1 MKFLKGFLILI
12 LIAGL
17 SFFFLNTKE
26 SEKTEVSF
34 YTLQMG
40 TFKNY
45 IENIINE
52 FETLNP
58 DIKIKWVDVPYSEG
72 EKRALASVLS
82 DNTPDIFNLTPD
94 FSLSLAQKKAL
105 TFIDEETLSQYFKP
119 ILKSVKYEDKYYAF
133 PFYATSAVTIYNEDL
148 MKGYSIPKN
157 YPELFD
163 LTLKFSKNGE
173 YLTMISF
180 NENDTLLKILNKYG
194 IKEPKDLLTQ
204 ESLDLFTQLRNL
216 YQSGKLPKESIT
228 QSHREG
234 LEKYMSGQLALLN
247 VGVNFINIIK
257 ENAPQIYEKT
267 RITNQL
273 SSENGEY
280 DYSLMNLVIPA
291 KSKHKEEAIKFVLFL
306 TNEKNQLELSKLTSV
321 LSVNDNALKDDFFK
335 GEGDNLLSKAVSV
348 SAKQLKEP
356 IEPIK
361 IQRNRKEIISL
372 SSTFIQKVLISDE
385 NIEDLIKKFSENWE
399 KLSV

>member
-1 MKFLKGFLILI
+1 MKFLKVILI
-12 LIAGL
+12 LTLAVGL
-17 SFFFLNTKE
+17 FFIFFNTKDG
-26 SEKTEVSF
+26 EKAEISF

-40 TFKNY
+40 TFKDY

-52 FETLNP
+52 FENENP
-58 DIKIKWVDVPYSEG
+58 DIKIIWVDVPYSEG

-94 FSLSLAQKKAL
+94 FSLTLAQKKAL
-105 TFIDEETLSQYFKP
+105 TFIDEETLSQFFKP
-119 ILKSVKYEDKYYAF
+119 ILKSVKYENKYYAF

-194 IKEPKDLLTQ
+194 IKEPKDLLTK
-204 ESLDLFTQLRNL
+204 ESLDLFAQLRNL

-234 LEKYMSGQLALLN
+234 LEKYMSGQIALLN

-267 RITNQL
+267 KIVNQL

-291 KSKHKEEAIKFVLFL
+291 KSKHKDEAIKFILYL

-321 LSVNDNALKDDFFK
+321 LSVNDKALKDDFFNSR
-335 GEGDNLLSKAVSV
+335 GDNLLSKAVNV

-372 SSTFIQKVLISDE
+372 SSTFIQKVLIGDE
-385 NIEDLIKKFSENWE
+385 NIEDLIKKFSEDWE

>member
-1 MKFLKGFLILI
+1 MKFLKVILI
-12 LIAGL
+12 LTLAVGL
-17 SFFFLNTKE
+17 FFIFFNTKDG
-26 SEKTEVSF
+26 EKAEISF

-40 TFKNY
+40 TFKDY

-52 FETLNP
+52 FENENP
-58 DIKIKWVDVPYSEG
+58 DIKIIWVDVPYSEG

-94 FSLSLAQKKAL
+94 FSLTLAQKKAL
-105 TFIDEETLSQYFKP
+105 TFIDEETLSQFFKP
-119 ILKSVKYEDKYYAF
+119 ILKSVKYENKYYAF

-194 IKEPKDLLTQ
+194 IKEPKDLLTK

-234 LEKYMSGQLALLN
+234 LEKYMSGQIALLN

-267 RITNQL
+267 KIVNQL

-291 KSKHKEEAIKFVLFL
+291 KSKHKDEAIKFILYL

-321 LSVNDNALKDDFFK
+321 LSVNDKALKDDFFNSR
-335 GEGDNLLSKAVSV
+335 GDNLLSKAVNV

-372 SSTFIQKVLISDE
+372 SSTFIQKVLIGDE
-385 NIEDLIKKFSENWE
+385 NIEDLIKKFSEDWE

>member
-1 MKFLKGFLILI
+1 MKILKLVLMVIIALSLTIYLIKPKD
-12 LIAGL
+12 
-17 SFFFLNTKE
+17 NE
-26 SEKTEVSF
+26 QTEVSF

-40 TFKNY
+40 TFKDY
-45 IENIINE
+45 IENIISE
-52 FETLNP
+52 FEKENP
-58 DIKIKWVDVPYSEG
+58 EIKIKWVDVPYSEG

-94 FSLSLAQKKAL
+94 FSLTLAQKNAL
-105 TFIDEETLSQYFKP
+105 TFIEEETLSQFFKP
-119 ILKSVKYEDKYYAF
+119 LLKSVKYGEKYYAF

-148 MKGYSIPKN
+148 MKDNSIPQN

-163 LTLKFSKNGE
+163 LCLKFKQNND

-194 IKEPKDLLTQ
+194 IKEPKDLLKD
-204 ESLDLFTQLRNL
+204 ESIDLFRELRNL

-234 LEKYMSGQLALLN
+234 LEKYMSGQLAILN

-267 RITNQL
+267 KIAPQL
-273 SSENGEY
+273 SSNHGEY
-280 DYSLMNLVIPA
+280 DYSLMNLVIPK
-291 KSKHKEEAIKFVLFL
+291 KSKHKEEAIKFILYL
-306 TNEKNQLELSKLTSV
+306 TNEKNQLDLSKLTSV
-321 LSVNDNALKDDFFK
+321 LSVNDLALKDEFFK
-335 GEGDNLLSKAVSV
+335 GSDENLLSQAISV

-356 IEPIK
+356 IEPVK
-361 IQRNRKEIISL
+361 IQKNRKEIISL
-372 SSTFIQKVLISDE
+372 SSTFIQKVLISSE
-385 NIEDLIKKFSENWE
+385 KIEDLVKKFSDDWE